1 MRVFFYVFAW
11 SYADMPNLDTKIM
24 VQRLFF
30 RKDYKL
36 VKQKLKS
43 TRPDILIKIKED
55 VRKHWDVGFI
65 EVVKYPQ

>member
-1 MRVFFYVFAW
+1 
-11 SYADMPNLDTKIM
+11 MPNLYTKIM
-24 VQRLFF
+24 VQRLFL
-30 RKDYKL
+30 RKDCKL

-43 TRPDILIKIKED
+43 IRPDILIKIKEE